1 MCTVSYLPLGGND
14 FILTSNRDENPKRE
28 TLPPKEYNEDGI
40 SLIYPKDK
48 LAGGTWIGLSE
59 NNRLICLLNG
69 GYENHERAASY
80 RASRGVI
87 VKQLLKADNAVTMI
101 EQFDLNG
108 IEPFTIVLVDW
119 NDNLNAY
126 ELVWTGKE
134 KNFRKLEEKPHI
146 WSSSTLYTE
155 EMKQLRRDWFA
166 NWLKDKKAYEQSE
179 IISFHLDDTKEA
191 HVSPKMKREF
201 VETVSVTSVKK
212 EEEQVSLQ
220 YHDVLNDLLTR
231 TNQNRA
237 KADKPTNNAPMIAKN
252 I

>member
-28 TLPPKEYNEDGI
+28 TLPPNEYNEDGI
-40 SLIYPKDK
+40 KLVYPKDK

-69 GYENHERAASY
+69 GYKNHERAVSY
-80 RASRGVI
+80 RASRGIV
-87 VKQLLKADNAVTMI
+87 VKQLLKTENAVKMI
-101 EQFDLNG
+101 EELDLSG

-119 NDNLNAY
+119 NDALNAY

-134 KNFRKLEEKPHI
+134 KNFKKLEEKPYI

-155 EMKQLRRDWFA
+155 EMKQLRRKWFA
-166 NWLKDKKAYEQSE
+166 DWLKDNEKYEQSD
-179 IISFHLDDTKEA
+179 IIAFHLDDTKEA
-191 HVSPKMKREF
+191 HISPKMKREL

-212 EEEQVSLQ
+212 EQKEVSLQ
-220 YHDVLNDLLTR
+220 YHDILNDLLINTD
-231 TNQNRA
+231 QNKA
-237 KADKPTNNAPMIAKN
+237 KADTPTSIAPIVAKN